1 MELSRDELEA
11 GYRAHGHAVYRR
23 ALRLLQNEDDARD
36 VLHDVFVALQ
46 RKGERFEGKSSIAT
60 YLYSMTTHA
69 CLNWLRNRRN
79 RARLLAGYRPGPEFI
94 AAREERRGPAGAALA
109 PPAPRH
115 AAAREERRALAVEL
129 LAQLSPDDAA
139 LAVYLHC
146 DELTHEEIAALRGCS
161 RRHVGDLAARLQRQL
176 QERVA

>member
-1 MELSRDELEA
+1 MKLSRDELEA
-11 GYRAHGHAVYRR
+11 VYRAHGHAVYRR

-94 AAREERRGPAGAALA
+94 AAREERR
-109 PPAPRH
+109 
-115 AAAREERRALAVEL
+115 ALAVEL

-176 QERVA
+176 QERMA

>member
-1 MELSRDELEA
+1 MRLSRAELDA
-11 GYRAHGHAVYRR
+11 VYRAHGHAVYRR
-23 ALRLLQNEDDARD
+23 ALRLLRNEDDARD
-36 VLHDVFVALQ
+36 VLHDVFIALQ

-79 RARLLAGYRPGPEFI
+79 RERLLAGYRPGPEFI
-94 AAREERRGPAGAALA
+94 AARG
-109 PPAPRH
+109 
-115 AAAREERRALAVEL
+115 ERRALAVEL

-161 RRHVGDLAARLQRQL
+161 RRHIGDLAARLQRQL
-176 QERVA
+176 QERLA

>member
-1 MELSRDELEA
+1 VRLSRGEIEA
-11 GYRAHGHAVYRR
+11 LYRAHGHAVYRR

-36 VLHDVFVALQ
+36 VLHDVFVELQ

-69 CLNWLRNRRN
+69 CLNWLRNRRT

-94 AAREERRGPAGAALA
+94 PARG
-109 PPAPRH
+109 
-115 AAAREERRALAVEL
+115 ERRALAVEL

-139 LAVYLHC
+139 LAIYLHC
-146 DELTHEEIAALRGCS
+146 DELTHDEIAALRGCS

-176 QERVA
+176 QEKVA